1 MKTLLRV
8 LHYLSPHRSLVVG
21 TFLFA
26 GLATAFELIPP
37 WLIKVI
43 IDDVIQAGQ
52 TQLLAWVFLGLCA
65 AYVLREPLR
74 VDADSVEQRA
84 GAASRP

>member
-1 MKTLLRV
+1 M
-8 LHYLSPHRSLVVG
+8 VVG

-52 TQLLAWVFLGLCA
+52 TQFLAWVFLGLCA
-65 AYVLREPLR
+65 A
-74 VDADSVEQRA
+74 
-84 GAASRP
+84 

>member
-1 MKTLLRV
+1 M
-8 LHYLSPHRSLVVG
+8 VVG
-21 TFLFA
+21 TFVFA

-43 IDDVIQAGQ
+43 IDDVIQAGK
-52 TQLLAWVFLGLCA
+52 THLLVWVFLALCA
-65 AYVLREPLR
+65 RLRVAEPLR
-74 VDADSVEQRA
+74 VDADQIEQWI

>member
-1 MKTLLRV
+1 M
-8 LHYLSPHRSLVVG
+8 VVG

-52 TQLLAWVFLGLCA
+52 TQLLVWVFLGLCA
-65 AYVLREPLR
+65 AYVLRNLCGSIRIRLNNGLE
-74 VDADSVEQRA
+74 
-84 GAASRP
+84 

>member
-1 MKTLLRV
+1 M
-8 LHYLSPHRSLVVG
+8 VVG

-52 TQLLAWVFLGLCA
+52 TQLLVMGISRALCRLCVA
-65 AYVLREPLR
+65 EPLR
-74 VDADSVEQRA
+74 VDANQAE
-84 GAASRP
+84 

>member
-1 MKTLLRV
+1 M
-8 LHYLSPHRSLVVG
+8 VVG

-26 GLATAFELIPP
+26 GLANAFELIPP

-52 TQLLAWVFLGLCA
+52 TQLLD
-65 AYVLREPLR
+65 RK
-74 VDADSVEQRA
+74 SVV
-84 GAASRP
+84 

>member
-1 MKTLLRV
+1 M
-8 LHYLSPHRSLVVG
+8 VVG

-52 TQLLAWVFLGLCA
+52 TQLLVLGISRAVCRVCA
-65 AYVLREPLR
+65 AERLR
-74 VDADSVEQRA
+74 VDSDSAEQRV